1 MIRRIRPEDGEREG
15 LTRTET
21 TGSCNEPEP
30 VAVHEQVSGCRV
42 ISASSSMKADFT
54 VVAFDMSTFAAAI
67 TTEKATRSTE
77 TSAFTAEKA
86 AISDEKAELTTD
98 KAEVRGEEAEITD
111 GNAEI
116 TDGNAEITDGNAEIT
131 DEKAEITVERA
142 EVARGFV
149 VRWIEDQLR
158 ARLLLRAKRIGLAVV
173 RPLRARRHVVPPM
186 APRHVPRR

>member
-1 MIRRIRPEDGEREG
+1 
-15 LTRTET
+15 
-21 TGSCNEPEP
+21 
-30 VAVHEQVSGCRV
+30 
-42 ISASSSMKADFT
+42 
-54 VVAFDMSTFAAAI
+54 
-67 TTEKATRSTE
+67 
-77 TSAFTAEKA
+77 
-86 AISDEKAELTTD
+86 
-98 KAEVRGEEAEITD
+98 VRGEEAEITDGNAEITD